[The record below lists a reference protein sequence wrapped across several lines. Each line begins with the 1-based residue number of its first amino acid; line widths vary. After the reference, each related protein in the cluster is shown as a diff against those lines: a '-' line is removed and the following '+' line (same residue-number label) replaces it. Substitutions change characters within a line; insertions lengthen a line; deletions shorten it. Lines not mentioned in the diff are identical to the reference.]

1 MEQREAKLP
10 RTFKEKETQRR
21 LIVVLD
27 GAQLETVKIGNDY
40 QLLNCDDHQ
49 SVLRKR
55 KRDENNDARPDITHQ
70 VCFLKLSIFVI
81 FGNEIIDQMMF
92 CFELI

>member
-1 MEQREAKLP
+1 MDQRDAKLP
-10 RTFKEKETQRR
+10 KTFKEKETARR

-55 KRDENNDARPDITHQ
+55 KREENNDARPDITHQ
-70 VCFLKLSIFVI
+70 V
-81 FGNEIIDQMMF
+81 
-92 CFELI
+92 